1 MRVPAEHTPSD
12 WLGLVPGRNRAD
24 ADWAYLAARTGWT
37 PSQLEELTA
46 AQTVLLVRAIEER
59 DAELTEAIRDA
70 VLNALANGMAKRG
83 SKAVALFEPAP
94 DRVRLMGR
102 AEAIGKMA
110 AIEASMG

>member
-1 MRVPAEHTPSD
+1 MGRDAE
-12 WLGLVPGRNRAD
+12 
-24 ADWAYLAARTGWT
+24 WAYLAARVGWT
-37 PSQLEELTA
+37 TSQIAELTDSQL
-46 AQTVLLVRAIEER
+46 VLIVRAIEER

-70 VLNALANGMAKRG
+70 VLNALANGMAKMG

-94 DRVRLMGR
+94 DRVRRMGR